1 MRVAEGHGLFA
12 RLGRARHVVRPAQ
25 PVERPNHKSQ
35 NEHGAED
42 SDPREGV
49 RAVAKDLGHGLP
61 VSLFEHQKCIVSHQ
75 EKQLPSSRSP
85 RSLSPEH
92 HISTCDALMKRL
104 FHLIESR
111 ARPTRLGGLC
121 DADFHHK
128 LLAH

>member
-12 RLGRARHVVRPAQ
+12 RLGGSRHIVRAAQ

-35 NEHGAED
+35 NKHGAED
-42 SDPREGV
+42 SDTREGV

-61 VSLFEHQKCIVSHQ
+61 VSLFKHQKCIVSHQ
-75 EKQLPSSRSP
+75 EKQQPSSRSP

-92 HISTCDALMKRL
+92 HIRICDAWMKRL

-121 DADFHHK
+121 DADFPYK